1 MNFNYSKSLRVMKD
15 LFLQNVVFS
24 KPEFENHL
32 RMLLRETD
40 QFHPFNSDGEFGK
53 ALEKMP
59 KYCNYRNYTALID
72 YRNLRFIFEDSILS
86 CLDEMIDLVNEYY
99 ENAYNFVSGEFKPV
113 TISFKKKKTS
123 DLTVVVASRIIRTC
137 KA

>member
-1 MNFNYSKSLRVMKD
+1 MNFDYSKSLRTMKD

-24 KPEFENHL
+24 EPEFENHL

-40 QFHPFNSDGEFGK
+40 QFHPFNYDGEFSK
-53 ALEKMP
+53 ALNEMP

-72 YRNLRFIFEDSILS
+72 YRNLRDMLEDSICS
-86 CLDEMIDLVNEYY
+86 CLEEMIDLVNEYY
-99 ENAYNFVSGEFKPV
+99 ENAYNFAHGEFKHV
-113 TISFKKKKTS
+113 TISFKKKTS